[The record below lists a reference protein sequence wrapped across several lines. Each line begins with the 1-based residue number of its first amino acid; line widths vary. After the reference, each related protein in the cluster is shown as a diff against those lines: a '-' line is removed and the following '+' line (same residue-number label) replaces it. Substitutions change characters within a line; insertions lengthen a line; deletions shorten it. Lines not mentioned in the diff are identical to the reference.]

1 MSFEVN
7 FNRVT
12 QNLNTVILSEE
23 RNLLQEIAKPQILK
37 SLRISENKLL
47 RLVLK
52 DQKYFIELIASGYKV
67 TQLAAGKTTLQ
78 EAEKCYVELLH
89 KIKNGGSMLEPY

>member
-7 FNRVT
+7 FTRVS
-12 QNLNTVILSEE
+12 QNLNPVLLSKEG
-23 RNLLQEIAKPQILK
+23 NMLQEIAKPQILK

-52 DQKYFIELIASGYKV
+52 DQKYFVELIASGYKV
-67 TQLAAGKTTLQ
+67 TQLAGKTLQ